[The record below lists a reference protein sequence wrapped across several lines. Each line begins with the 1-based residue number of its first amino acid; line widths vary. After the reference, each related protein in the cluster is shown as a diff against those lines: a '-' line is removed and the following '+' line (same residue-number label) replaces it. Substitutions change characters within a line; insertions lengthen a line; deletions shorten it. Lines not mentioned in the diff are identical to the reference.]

1 MHSSKRV
8 TLQTLLTA
16 AQIQERVAVLGQ
28 QINHDYADTTAL
40 CLIGVLKGAWMFL
53 ADLIRYINLPVTCHF
68 IGASSYGKH
77 ISHNGVVHLTLDLAE
92 PIEDLDVILVEDIVD
107 TGLTMHYL
115 VETLLLRN
123 PRCIRTCTLL
133 DKPSRR
139 IVPFQPDYV
148 GFAIADY
155 FVVGYGLD
163 LAEAYRNLPY
173 VAICHF
179 SDS

>member
-1 MHSSKRV
+1 V

-16 AQIQERVAVLGQ
+16 AQIQERVAALGQ
-28 QINHDYADTTAL
+28 QINYDYADTTAL
-40 CLIGVLKGAWMFL
+40 CLIGVLKGAWVFL
-53 ADLIRYINLPVTCHF
+53 ADLIRYIDLPVTCHF

-77 ISHNGVVHLTLDLAE
+77 TFHNGEVCLTLDLAE
-92 PIEDLDVILVEDIVD
+92 PIADLDVILVEDIVD
-107 TGLTMHYL
+107 TGLTMQYL
-115 VETLLLRN
+115 VEALWLRN

-139 IVPFQPDYV
+139 VVPFQPDYV
-148 GFAIADY
+148 GFSISDY

-179 SDS
+179 SDSGVEMV